1 MKCVATIPIIDVIPT
16 ATATSL
22 RGAVKWSVSPMAWHC
37 SQLPCR
43 LTGGYS
49 PLRST
54 RSSFRSGRYDRR
66 IWDAAAHCGRTMFA
80 TTAVTAEHRG
90 RCSLRMRM
98 ILVQPK
104 SRTNQG
110 DGPYGCGAVI
120 DILRTSQI
128 AAASSE
134 PQGRPLRLAGSAPPL
149 QGEARRCSAKQ
160 GGMME

>member
-90 RCSLRMRM
+90 RCSLRVQM

-110 DGPYGCGAVI
+110 DGPYVV
-120 DILRTSQI
+120 LSSTS
-128 AAASSE
+128 
-134 PQGRPLRLAGSAPPL
+134 SAPTKSLLHLPNHREDL
-149 QGEARRCSAKQ
+149 SASQARHLPYKGRQDDAERNKA
-160 GGMME
+160 E